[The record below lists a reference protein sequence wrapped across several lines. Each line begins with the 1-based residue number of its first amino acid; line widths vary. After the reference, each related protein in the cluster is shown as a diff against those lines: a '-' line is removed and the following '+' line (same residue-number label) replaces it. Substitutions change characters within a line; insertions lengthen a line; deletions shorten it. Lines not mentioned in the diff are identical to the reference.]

1 MAHDSRAGFANDSVA
16 YAGTRAARLGQMS
29 PHVDSLAQ
37 IAGTE
42 LIRPDGRP
50 TPTFRQELRRI
61 SNTRNAITIVLLYAQ
76 VIALIMLAVGVGAWI
91 WPLIMVAMGRTHAQ
105 YASLMH
111 EAAHRLLFSHRRV
124 NDAVGRWVLGYP
136 GFVSTDAYRRVHMAH
151 HRREFGPEEPD
162 IALYQGYPVGRRSLR
177 RKLWRDL
184 RGSTGLRLLVA
195 QFSGLRRRE
204 RRVQVTAARILAVQ
218 AVIAVAMTIAAGP
231 LAYLLLWLV
240 PFLTVW
246 RVINRL
252 RSIAEHGGLDEN
264 DDRRMTTHCVA
275 RQALWFR
282 CVIGPYNLG
291 YHLAHHVDAGI
302 PWRHLPRYHRA
313 LADSG
318 YLGGSYMY
326 DSYPQLWR
334 ALADGLPERQSAH
347 SST

>member
-1 MAHDSRAGFANDSVA
+1 MASNSHAGFANDSVA
-16 YAGTRAARLGQMS
+16 YANSRAARLGQMS
-29 PHVDSLAQ
+29 PRIDSLAQ

-50 TPTFRQELRRI
+50 TSTFRQELRHI
-61 SNTRNAITIVLLYAQ
+61 SNTRNVITIVLLYAQ
-76 VIALIMLAVGVGAWI
+76 TVALVAIAVRVGALI
-91 WPLIMVAMGRTHAQ
+91 WPLIMIAMGRTHAQ
-105 YASLMH
+105 FASLMH
-111 EAAHRLLFSHRRV
+111 EAAHRLLFSHRRA

-162 IALYQGYPVGRRSLR
+162 IALYQGYPVGRRSLS

-184 RGSTGLRLLVA
+184 RGSTGLRLLIA
-195 QFSGLRRRE
+195 QFSGLRRRG
-204 RRVQVTAARILAVQ
+204 RRVQVTAARIIAVQ
-218 AVIAVAMTIAAGP
+218 AIIAVAMTIAAGP

-302 PWRHLPRYHRA
+302 PWRNLPRYQCA

-318 YLGGSYMY
+318 YLDGSYMY
-326 DSYPQLWR
+326 GSYPQLWR
-334 ALADGLPERQSAH
+334 ALADGLPQQE
-347 SST
+347 SSRSTT